1 MSHGIVSKI
10 GVSGFFCLA
19 LLMAEVASARVQIP
33 QQEAWARQ
41 VVALAN
47 QSRAEAGL
55 PALQWDAALAGAAY
69 DHALRMAAEGQ
80 IAHRYGGEP
89 DLATRAAAAGARFS
103 MIEENVAVGSSPA
116 QIHDGWMH
124 SQGHHDNLM
133 NPRIDHIGV
142 ALVPSRGVLYA
153 VADYEQSVQALTQEQ
168 IESKVATL
176 LMVRG
181 IALVADPVS
190 LSAARRYCALDA
202 GMPSAGTGPRARFLM
217 RWQSESIAKL
227 PQQLEDRIAQGELR
241 QAAVGACDAKTDGN
255 SATPVFAAYRIA
267 VLLY

>member
-1 MSHGIVSKI
+1 MIHRIGSRI
-10 GVSGFFCLA
+10 GVGGAFCLVF
-19 LLMAEVASARVQIP
+19 LMTGVAGARVQMP

-41 VVALAN
+41 IVVLAN

-55 PALQWDAALAGAAY
+55 PALHWDAALAGAAY

-103 MIEENVAVGSSPA
+103 MIEENVAVGDSPA
-116 QIHDGWMH
+116 QIHDAWMH

-142 ALVPSRGVLYA
+142 ALVPSHGVLYA
-153 VADYEQSVQALTQEQ
+153 VADYEQSVQALTQSQ
-168 IESKVATL
+168 IEARVAAL
-176 LMVRG
+176 LEERG
-181 IALVADPVS
+181 IILVADPAS
-190 LSAARRYCALDA
+190 ISAARRYCSMDT
-202 GMPSAGTGPRARFLM
+202 GMPSGGTGPRARFLM
-217 RWQSESIAKL
+217 RWKSAEITKL
-227 PQQLEDRIAQGELR
+227 PRQLEDRIAGGELR
-241 QAAVGACDAKTDGN
+241 QAAVGACEAKPDGN
-255 SATPVFAAYRIA
+255 SQSPVFTAYRIA